1 MKMDRPN
8 VYVYVTASLDGRIAL
23 SPDATLYNPNNVNLD
38 KYPQLQSYLGAYIL
52 GGSGSYQTRVVRG

>member
-38 KYPQLQSYLGAYIL
+38 KYPQFHNLFGDSKAFESEIKEDL
-52 GGSGSYQTRVVRG
+52 TV